1 MNNQVEK
8 KQDASGIL
16 RRITKSNSFGIFII
30 LLAMCLL
37 LTLAVRDKFLSGSN
51 IVSVIR
57 QFSFYGILAIGMC
70 MVIITA
76 GIDLS
81 VGSVFALAGVLACIA
96 ITKWNLPVFVSV
108 LIGMAVGLVVGYFN
122 GFCVTILKLP
132 PMIATLGTMSI
143 ARGVAY
149 TVTGG
154 YPIGSLPDSF
164 KFLGLGYIA
173 GIPTPIVLMVV
184 LAVLATLF
192 LQKTV
197 IGRWIYAIG
206 GNEEGARLSGVP
218 VNQIKRLV
226 YALSGLMA
234 AISGIAMA
242 ARLGVGQSTSGLSYE
257 MDAIAATVIGGAS
270 LSGGS
275 GSILGAIIGAA
286 IMGVLRNGL
295 VLLDVSAYWQQTV
308 IGIVI
313 ILAVTLD
320 NLRHLKKK

>member
-1 MNNQVEK
+1 MNSQDKSK
-8 KQDASGIL
+8 KSGAL
-16 RRITKSNSFGIFII
+16 RRPAKSNSLGILII

-37 LTLAVRDKFLSGSN
+37 LTIAVGKKFLSASN
-51 IVSVIR
+51 LISVIR

-81 VGSVFALAGVLACIA
+81 VGSVFALAGVLSCMA
-96 ITKWNLPVFVSV
+96 ITKWHLPVFVGV
-108 LIGMAVGLVVGYFN
+108 LIGLAVGVLMGYFN
-122 GFCVTILKLP
+122 GVCVP
-132 PMIATLGTMSI
+132 LGTMSI
-143 ARGVAY
+143 ARGIAY

-154 YPIGSLPDSF
+154 YPIGSLPDSY

-184 LAVLATLF
+184 LAALTIFF
-192 LQKTV
+192 LNKTV
-197 IGRWIYAIG
+197 VGRWIYAIG
-206 GNEEGARLSGVP
+206 GNEEGARISGVR
-218 VNQIKRLV
+218 VNRVKRLV
-226 YALSGLMA
+226 YSLSGLMA

-242 ARLGVGQSTSGLSYE
+242 ARLGVGQSTAGQSYE

-275 GSILGAIIGAA
+275 GSIVGAIIGAA

-308 IGIVI
+308 IGAVI
-313 ILAVTLD
+313 ILAVALD
-320 NLRHLKKK
+320 NLRHMKKKA